1 MGVAT
6 TKMTIIAAGSG
17 PAKWGEPIA
26 VLVAVLGKTQS
37 RGRFRRH
44 FVQDQDVTRQ
54 PCERLTGTVS
64 GTVSCQANVIWA
76 EHTTRATFSWNG
88 AERASTRPQTWP
100 RLAERPDKAAGT
112 ANVEGACP
120 D

>member
-44 FVQDQDVTRQ
+44 FVQDQDEQ
-54 PCERLTGTVS
+54 IER
-64 GTVSCQANVIWA
+64 
-76 EHTTRATFSWNG
+76 
-88 AERASTRPQTWP
+88 
-100 RLAERPDKAAGT
+100 
-112 ANVEGACP
+112 
-120 D
+120 